1 MSKRLLV
8 KLFSCLTA
16 ISVLGSVMPAV
27 YGMDKASAQEDG
39 DEYILSTNPAIYSE
53 NFENP
58 DPDMIRTI
66 MQNQQNGWKIEGDGK
81 YAIDIGSGFSTGSNA
96 VRFSNVAWGGN
107 NSITFDLAQSA
118 ASKGIDAQ
126 MFDEATSGKVAIS
139 LQYGMD
145 ADFGGFWNG
154 SQNRLEFKDKS
165 GNTFMALEAYTRI

>member
-27 YGMDKASAQEDG
+27 YGMDKASAQEEG

-53 NFENP
+53 NFE
-58 DPDMIRTI
+58 DPDIKTI
-66 MQNQQNGWKIEGDGK
+66 VSGQQDGWTIEGEK
-81 YAIDIGSGFSTGSNA
+81 WAIDTGTGFNTGSNA
-96 VRFSNVAWGGN
+96 IRFSSVDWGAN
-107 NSITFDLAQSA
+107 TSLTLDLAENA
-118 ASKGIDAQ
+118 ASKEIDAAT
-126 MFDEATSGKVAIS
+126 FDEATSGRTAVS

-154 SQNRLEFKDKS
+154 SQNRLEFQDKS